1 MVIRVLIVDDHDLVR
16 AGVMRLLA
24 DVPDIVVIGECA
36 TGEEALSEITKLQ
49 PHVILMD
56 LNMPGIGGIEASKR
70 IHDRSPEI
78 KIIILTATN
87 EASMS
92 KLMLKHGV
100 SGYLTKGS
108 DFDEMIRAIK
118 QVFSGQKYI
127 SPAVAQ
133 KLALSAVQDNES
145 PVESLSRREMEVLM
159 KISTGKS
166 NREIAE
172 ELHLSPKTTSTY
184 RARLLEKLGVSNDV
198 ELTKLT
204 IQYGLDSSDK

>member
-16 AGVMRLLA
+16 AGIKRLLA
-24 DVPDIVVIGECA
+24 DVADIVVTGECS
-36 TGEEALSEITKLQ
+36 TGEEALQSIATLQ
-49 PHVILMD
+49 PHVVLMD
-56 LNMPGIGGIEASKR
+56 INMPGIGGVEASKR
-70 IHDRSPEI
+70 IHERLPDI

-100 SGYLTKGS
+100 AGYLTKGS
-108 DFDEMIRAIK
+108 GFDEMITAIK
-118 QVFSGQKYI
+118 QVFAGQKYI

-133 KLALSAVQDNES
+133 KLAMSAVQDTQS

-159 KISTGKS
+159 KISAGKS

-198 ELTKLT
+198 ELTKLS